1 MKIHNLFISHS
12 WSYSDQ
18 YDGLVNLLNS
28 ISCFDYKNYSV
39 PKYDPIHHTNSAREL
54 KQAIKEKMA
63 PCGIVLIL
71 ARVYASYSKWINIE
85 IDLAKNG
92 FASPKHI
99 IAIEYWGSQKTS
111 EKVKNSAERIVKW
124 QANSVATSIQE
135 LSK

>member
-1 MKIHNLFISHS
+1 
-12 WSYSDQ
+12 
-18 YDGLVNLLNS
+18 
-28 ISCFDYKNYSV
+28 
-39 PKYDPIHHTNSAREL
+39 
-54 KQAIKEKMA
+54 MA